1 MDGNIIDT
9 VMARIKERGGRVTV
23 QRLAIINVLMRL
35 DHPTAEEIYHFMQDD
50 FPTLS
55 FTTVYNTL
63 KSLKELGVV
72 HEHYQDERSRF
83 EITEKPHHH
92 FHCMKCDKLVDI
104 EPDKISVDLDP
115 DIKAA
120 FSPLESKVILE
131 GICQSCREHD
141 RASLEDGRP
150 L

>member
-1 MDGNIIDT
+1 MNGNIIDT
-9 VMARIKERGGRVTV
+9 AIARIKERGGRVTV

-35 DHPTAEEIYHFMQDD
+35 DHPTAEEIYQFMQDD

-83 EITEKPHHH
+83 EITEESHHH
-92 FHCMKCDKLVDI
+92 FHCISCDKLIDI
-104 EPDKISVDLDP
+104 EPERISLRLEPEVE
-115 DIKAA
+115 AEY
-120 FSPLESKVILE
+120 SPIESRVTLE
-131 GICQSCREHD
+131 GICKSCRE
-141 RASLEDGRP
+141 RKEASS
-150 L
+150 

>member
-1 MDGNIIDT
+1 MNSNIIDT
-9 VMARIKERGGRVTV
+9 VIARIKERGGRV

-35 DHPTAEEIYHFMQDD
+35 NHPTAEEIYHFMRDD

-83 EITEKPHHH
+83 EITEEAHHH
-92 FHCMKCDKLVDI
+92 FHCIKCDKLIDI
-104 EPDKISVDLDP
+104 SPDKISLQVTP
-115 DIKAA
+115 EVEEE
-120 FSPLESKVILE
+120 FSPIESRVMLE
-131 GICQSCREHD
+131 GVCPACR
-141 RASLEDGRP
+141 AQNKGKP
-150 L
+150 

>member
-1 MDGNIIDT
+1 MDGSIIDT
-9 VMARIKERGGRVTV
+9 VIARIKERGGRVTV

-35 DHPTAEEIYHFMQDD
+35 DHPTAEEIYQFMQDE

-83 EITEKPHHH
+83 EITEEPHHH
-92 FHCMKCDKLVDI
+92 FHCVVCDKLIDI
-104 EPDKISVDLDP
+104 EPGKISLHMEPEVETEY
-115 DIKAA
+115 
-120 FSPLESKVILE
+120 SPLETKVVLE
-131 GICQSCREHD
+131 GICKECRKQG
-141 RASLEDGRP
+141 AGQP
-150 L
+150 